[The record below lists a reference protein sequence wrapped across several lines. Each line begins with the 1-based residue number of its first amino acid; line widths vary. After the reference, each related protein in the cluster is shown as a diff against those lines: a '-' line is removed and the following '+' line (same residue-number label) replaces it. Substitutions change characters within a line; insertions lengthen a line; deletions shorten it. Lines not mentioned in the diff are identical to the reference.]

1 MPFAAFHLFPTI
13 IAPLP
18 AQFRRLDALTI
29 EAARRRVL
37 MTACFLAH
45 PGPQGVM
52 HPLPV
57 SAVAPLAEIPVHTGP
72 LRVLMREH
80 APFDAPIDNIKNSI
94 DHRPYIEFAV
104 APTRFGWRDQLFDTI
119 PFGIREV
126 CGVWIGVHPSS
137 VPNWCHLWTTF
148 QTASQHRWCNP

>member
-18 AQFRRLDALTI
+18 AQFRRLDALTV

-57 SAVAPLAEIPVHTGP
+57 STVAPLAEMPVHPGP
-72 LRVLMREH
+72 LRILMREH
-80 APFDAPIDNIKNSI
+80 APFNAPIDDIKNSI
-94 DHRPYIEFAV
+94 DHCPHIELAV
-104 APTRFGWRDQLFDTI
+104 APTRLGWWDQIFDKI
-119 PFGIREV
+119 PFTT
-126 CGVWIGVHPSS
+126 VHFS
-137 VPNWCHLWTTF
+137 NLL
-148 QTASQHRWCNP
+148 